1 MSVEI
6 DPPEQLEFNRTL
18 LPPSPEHL
26 SVVHTL
32 TFPGVGPFTQQVAR
46 YLKVRNTNDTA
57 VAYKVKTTAPR
68 RYRLL
73 ISLSKYIILTPQL
86 LRPTEQWTN

>member
-6 DPPEQLEFNRTL
+6 DPPEQLEFNRT
-18 LPPSPEHL
+18 PSPAHL

-32 TFPGVGPFTQQVAR
+32 TSPALGPFTQQVAR

-68 RYRLL
+68 RYPT
-73 ISLSKYIILTPQL
+73 LSKIY
-86 LRPTEQWTN
+86 